1 MMIRQLT
8 ALVALLATA
17 NAWLPDESP
26 KARMTSRGLEL
37 IPRAEQLESEAF
49 NSTGSIDNSDSNTSR
64 TRHRRWQPSRVP
76 LRGVNLGSLFI
87 YEPWLAMPEWRD
99 PALMDCGDSKSEFD
113 CVIRH
118 GQQKANAKFAQHWQ
132 NFIPEA
138 DFDLMVA
145 AGINTIRIPVGYW
158 MYDDVIEPNSER
170 FPRGGL
176 EHLKRICGYASDRG
190 LYVFLELHGAP
201 GAQKAQEAFT
211 GQYAPTP
218 GFYND
223 YNYGRATKFLSWLTE
238 VVHRT
243 SEGADARMRSVGAIG
258 VLNEPLSWESQVDSL
273 RRKFYPDAY
282 NAIRSKEA
290 QLGVARNDA
299 LHVGFMNTLWG
310 SGNPKEFLPGG
321 HFSTIF
327 EDHRYVKSDP
337 WVPKTHEDYIRDAC
351 TNDRS
356 SPGEDPTVV
365 TEWSISPP
373 DEGSSYWDYR
383 GEQNKPFFRQWF
395 RAAVIGYERS
405 TLGWTFWTWRYQSDD
420 WRWSYKGALDAGIIP
435 WDLSTIAGSGACNG
449 YV

>member
-1 MMIRQLT
+1 MLRQLT
-8 ALVALLATA
+8 ALAALLATA

-37 IPRAEQLESEAF
+37 VPAAEQVNATEFEEAAIV
-49 NSTGSIDNSDSNTSR
+49 NARNGK
-64 TRHRRWQPSRVP
+64 HRRWTPGRVP
-76 LRGVNLGSLFI
+76 LRGVNLGSLFV
-87 YEPWLAMPEWRD
+87 YEPWLAEPEWKDASR
-99 PALMDCGDSKSEFD
+99 MDCGDSKSEFD

-118 GQQKANAKFAQHWQ
+118 GQTKANQKFQQHWQ
-132 NFIPEA
+132 DFIPESE
-138 DFDLMVA
+138 FDLMVA
-145 AGINTIRIPVGYW
+145 AGINTVRIPIGYW
-158 MYDDVIEPNSER
+158 MYDAIIEPNSER

-190 LYVFLELHGAP
+190 FYIFLELHGAP

-223 YNYGRATKFLSWLTE
+223 YNYGRATQFLSWLTE

-243 SEGADARMRSVGAIG
+243 GEGSDDRMRNVGAIG
-258 VLNEPLSWESQVDSL
+258 VVNEPLSWENQVDSL

-282 NAIRSKEA
+282 NAIRAKES
-290 QLGVARNDA
+290 QLGIPRNDA

-310 SGNPKEFLPGG
+310 SGNPKEFLPSGA
-321 HFSTIF
+321 FSTIF
-327 EDHRYVKSDP
+327 EDHRYVKFDP
-337 WVPKTHEDYIRDAC
+337 SVPKTHDDYIRDAC

-373 DEGSSYWDYR
+373 DENTSYWDR
-383 GEQNKPFFRQWF
+383 SDANKAFFQKWF
-395 RAAVIGYERS
+395 RAAVIGYERF
-405 TLGWTFWTWRYQSDD
+405 TLGWTFWTWKYQSDD
-420 WRWSYKGALDAGIIP
+420 WRWSYKGALDAGVIP
-435 WDLSTIAGSGACNG
+435 WDLNTVASSGACNG
-449 YV
+449 YI